1 MPTRN
6 VSLPEKL
13 DQFITAKVESGDY
26 ANASEVMR
34 TALRLLEKE
43 EREYE
48 VRLAALRTAIDEG
61 LASGIAEPG
70 VFERLDDY
78 IEELAAGEEECRH
91 IPSRACGVRLKSIV
105 RYTMKTWG
113 RAQTIRYRQ
122 DLEGCFLLLAKTPFI
137 GRRYDFVRQGLRRF
151 EHGKHLIFYISKPD
165 EIFIV
170 RVLHQD
176 MIPTKSRSKQ

>member
-13 DQFITAKVESGDY
+13 DQFITAKVASGDY

-48 VRLAALRTAIDEG
+48 EKMAALRAAIDKG

-70 VFERLDDY
+70 VFERLDAY

-91 IPSRACGVRLKSIV
+91 IA
-105 RYTMKTWG
+105 
-113 RAQTIRYRQ
+113 
-122 DLEGCFLLLAKTPFI
+122 
-137 GRRYDFVRQGLRRF
+137 
-151 EHGKHLIFYISKPD
+151 
-165 EIFIV
+165 
-170 RVLHQD
+170 
-176 MIPTKSRSKQ
+176 

>member
-34 TALRLLEKE
+34 TALRVFERD

-48 VRLAALRTAIDEG
+48 EKMTALRAAIDKG

-70 VFERLDDY
+70 VF
-78 IEELAAGEEECRH
+78 
-91 IPSRACGVRLKSIV
+91 SR
-105 RYTMKTWG
+105 
-113 RAQTIRYRQ
+113 IRKKY
-122 DLEGCFLLLAKTPFI
+122 
-137 GRRYDFVRQGLRRF
+137 GL
-151 EHGKHLIFYISKPD
+151 PD
-165 EIFIV
+165 REA
-170 RVLHQD
+170 
-176 MIPTKSRSKQ
+176 